1 MHRLIFC
8 IICALALLGLFG
20 PPDAKATAAPVQGA
34 TNYTIEQGVLSWG
47 E

>member
-20 PPDAKATAAPVQGA
+20 SPDAKATAAPAQGA
-34 TNYTIEQGVLSWG
+34 TNSTTEHVLSWG